1 MIFIC
6 SFIILFAFGCV
17 FMFLVAGGF
26 IIFSKDKATPTVSQ
40 PVTKTKTKPKTQ
52 LRTYID
58 LNGRLIELFTKAEI
72 TKAKRDGYKVVQK

>member
-6 SFIILFAFGCV
+6 SFLILFAFACV

-26 IIFSKDKATPTVSQ
+26 IVFSGDGQSAAPSQ
-40 PVTKTKTKPKTQ
+40 PKAQQQTPPKAAQ
-52 LRTYID
+52 RTFID

-72 TKAKRDGYKVVQK
+72 TKAKKDGYKIVVQ